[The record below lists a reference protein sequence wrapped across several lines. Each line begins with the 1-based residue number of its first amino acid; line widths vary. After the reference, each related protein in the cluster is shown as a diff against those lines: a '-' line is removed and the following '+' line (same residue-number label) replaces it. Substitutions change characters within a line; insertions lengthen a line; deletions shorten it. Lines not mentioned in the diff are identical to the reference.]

1 VTAWTAH
8 LRTEREPI
16 VIPERFAWGA
26 LLFGPFWLAAH
37 RAWLAAAITLAASI
51 LIQVLAPEPFA
62 IVLQAALALLLG
74 LSGHDLRR
82 WSATMRGYIVTNV
95 MIART
100 ETEALG
106 RLLTYRPDLA
116 ATFMPARAAR

>member
-1 VTAWTAH
+1 MTAWTAH
-8 LRTEREPI
+8 LRTEREPV

-37 RAWLAAAITLAASI
+37 RAWIPAVLTLAASI
-51 LIQVLAPEPFA
+51 LIQVLAAEPFA
-62 IVLQAALALLLG
+62 IVLQAGLALLLG
-74 LSGHDLRR
+74 LSGQDLRR
-82 WSATMRGYIVTNV
+82 WSMTMRGYIVTNV
-95 MIART
+95 LIART

-116 ATFMPARAAR
+116 GSFMPAGLAR